1 MSVFFL
7 YCLHVGMVIFWV
19 YWVNCFMKIIKINFL
34 CFFSLFKMAM
44 RIFKIT
50 NVACVI
56 FLLDSTTLDNYQKIC
71 FHSST
76 YSLGEKHS
84 SQLLVTLRR
93 QTTPTCEVDDAKL
106 HGLCLPL
113 QLPSGGSLQS
123 CGHSS
128 QDSPGSHQAQGLC
141 RLFSLSEILSLICF
155 SHLGLISNVTSS
167 ERPSLPSCGRQDND
181 SPKRSMSYCL
191 EPVVM
196 LSYKA
201 KENFQI

>member
-1 MSVFFL
+1 ML
-7 YCLHVGMVIFWV
+7 IFWL
-19 YWVNCFMKIIKINFL
+19 YWVKCFFKIIKIDFL
-34 CFFSLFKMAM
+34 CFFSLFKMVM

-56 FLLDSTTLDNYQKIC
+56 FLLDSTTLDNYQKTC

-76 YSLGEKHS
+76 YSPGDKHS

-93 QTTPTCEVDDAKL
+93 QTVLRPLRWMMLSYVGSAD
-106 HGLCLPL
+106 LPL
-113 QLPSGGSLQS
+113 QLPSGGCLQS
-123 CGHSS
+123 SCLS
-128 QDSPGSHQAQGLC
+128 QDSPGFHQAHGLC

-155 SHLGLISNVTSS
+155 SHLGLISNVASS
-167 ERPSLPSCGRQDND
+167 ERPSLPSCGRQDNG
-181 SPKRSMSYCL
+181 SPKRSMSHCL

-201 KENFQI
+201 RENFQIQSS